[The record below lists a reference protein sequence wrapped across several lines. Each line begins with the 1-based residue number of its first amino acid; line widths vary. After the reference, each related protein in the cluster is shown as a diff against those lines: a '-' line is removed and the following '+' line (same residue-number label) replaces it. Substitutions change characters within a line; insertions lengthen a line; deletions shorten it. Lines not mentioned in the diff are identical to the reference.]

1 MNILINAANVRF
13 GGGVTVAKNIINSL
27 IADKANRY
35 TLLLPRNA
43 GYSFSES
50 EEVRIIYIE
59 DKFHFNLLYKIRFVR
74 WGFGKLVKELGAD
87 FVFSLGNVAFPC
99 KVPHLV
105 LIQNAYLF
113 YPESELWKRLP
124 FKFKWY
130 IKMANMQT
138 AFYLRYADGFFV
150 QTDVMKER
158 LSRLFRV
165 QKEKIYILPNVVSYQ
180 SKPEPDALGCDSGG
194 DIKLLFLSK
203 YYPHKNF
210 EILLPLAR
218 KIKEQNSNISIS
230 ITVSPQEHPYLAI
243 LGQQLEQEGLSP
255 IIRMIGAVKP
265 EEINEAFKSHNG
277 TFLPSLLESFS
288 GTYIESMFYGKPVF
302 TSDLDFAH
310 IVCHEAAFYFDPLDA
325 ADIHEKIV
333 RAFSDPSLIR
343 DKVEKGYGIIA
354 HLPTWADLSGIVSH
368 TISEVKAR
376 FNIKG

>member
-27 IADKANRY
+27 IRESGNHY

-43 GYSFSES
+43 GYNFEES
-50 EEVRIIYIE
+50 NKLKIIYIE
-59 DKFHFNLLYKIRFVR
+59 NKFHFNLLYKIRFVR
-74 WGFGKLVKELGAD
+74 WGFGKLVKELKSD

-130 IKMANMQT
+130 IKMANVQT
-138 AFYLRYADGFFV
+138 AFYLRYANGFFV
-150 QTDVMKER
+150 QTEVMKDR
-158 LSRLFRV
+158 LCRLFGINALKV
-165 QKEKIYILPNVVSYQ
+165 HILPNVVSYQ
-180 SKPEPDALGCDSGG
+180 SKAEFNTSEIGKTYDS
-194 DIKLLFLSK
+194 IKLLFLSK

-218 KIKEQNSNISIS
+218 RIKARGSSVSIS
-230 ITVSPQEHPYLAI
+230 VTVSPEEHPYLTN
-243 LGQQLEQEGLSP
+243 LQQQLEREELTD

-265 EEINEAFKSHNG
+265 EEINEVFKNHDG

-302 TSDLDFAH
+302 TSHLDFAQV
-310 IVCHEAAFYFDPLDA
+310 VCKEAAFYFNPLDA
-325 ADIHEKIV
+325 DNILDKIITAYNDPILIKDKVQKGHMIIEHLPNWQDIH
-333 RAFSDPSLIR
+333 
-343 DKVEKGYGIIA
+343 GIIY
-354 HLPTWADLSGIVSH
+354 H
-368 TISEVKAR
+368 TISEVKAQ
-376 FNIKG
+376 FKD